1 MNAEG
6 LVGKKLGSYTLRR
19 VIGVGSM
26 GAVYL
31 ARQSYSRSE
40 YVVKV
45 FWHASSLEP
54 LQYIDFIL
62 RFRQEMSLVASLQH
76 PHIISVL
83 EYEERDGFVY
93 LVMPYTI
100 ARNLES
106 VLMDEKIQN
115 CVPGASL
122 IKFPVA
128 RG

>member
-62 RFRQEMSLVASLQH
+62 RFRQEMELVASLNH
-76 PHIISVL
+76 PHILSVL

-93 LVMPYTI
+93 LVMPHVRV
-100 ARNLES
+100 RNLES
-106 VLMDEKIQN
+106 VQN
-115 CVPGASL
+115 SRKCFLCLRLRITL
-122 IKFPVA
+122 IN
-128 RG
+128 